1 MFVRILKAKLHAAA
15 VTEAN
20 IEYMGSITISKD
32 ILEASGMLPYEEVH
46 CSNFR
51 NGDRWATYIIPTDK
65 PGIIGLNGPAAH
77 LGKVGDRIVVMAYGL
92 MTEDDA
98 RFHQPRI
105 LVFDENNQ
113 IVKRSKT

>member
-1 MFVRILKAKLHAAA
+1 MLVRILKSKLHAAT

-51 NGDRWATYIIPTDK
+51 NGERWTTYIIATERA
-65 PGIIGLNGPAAH
+65 GVIGLNGPAAH
-77 LGKVGDRIVVMAYGL
+77 LGKGGDRIVVMAYGL
-92 MTEDDA
+92 MTEEDSK
-98 RFHQPRI
+98 FHQPRI
-105 LVFDENNQ
+105 LVFDERNQ
-113 IVKRSKT
+113 VMKRSKE